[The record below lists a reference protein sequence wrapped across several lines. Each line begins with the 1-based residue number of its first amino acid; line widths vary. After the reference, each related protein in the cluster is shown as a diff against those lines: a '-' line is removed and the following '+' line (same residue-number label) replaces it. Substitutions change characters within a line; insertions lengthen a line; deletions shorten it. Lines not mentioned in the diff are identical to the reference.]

1 MLASVIKMKLRC
13 ILKDNIG
20 LVGVKRTCLCVNA
33 RRQESRFIGGG
44 YEVRRQKSFDAIR
57 LGSGEAVIHVYC
69 LMDKHYHLLLETPSE
84 KNLLWQERQKAEKK
98 D

>member
-1 MLASVIKMKLRC
+1 MLASVIKMKLWC

-20 LVGVKRTCLCVNA
+20 LV
-33 RRQESRFIGGG
+33 G